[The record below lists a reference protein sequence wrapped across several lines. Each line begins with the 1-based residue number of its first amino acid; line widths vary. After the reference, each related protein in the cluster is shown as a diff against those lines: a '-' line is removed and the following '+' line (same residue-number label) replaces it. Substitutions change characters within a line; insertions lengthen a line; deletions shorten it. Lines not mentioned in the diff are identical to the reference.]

1 MKFTVRNEQV
11 ARATKALMGYVPGR
25 TTMPILQNMKLEARD
40 GAFTLEA
47 NCLERALRLPCDSAE
62 IERDG
67 AITVPARLFSDVV
80 QRLGD
85 GEIAFDGTLD
95 NPAEL
100 RFAKGGATSTLR
112 GELPEGVWSDMPD
125 HDDMATCLVPAGELI
140 TALKPTL
147 HSYARDDSRPALTGV
162 HAAIKD
168 GEGFRLETANGFLL
182 TVSSWQA
189 PGETDADIIIPGD
202 SAAAL
207 MALIES
213 DWVDGSEVA
222 LAITERHLTVESNG
236 VYFAS
241 QLTAATYPE
250 TAKLLVDW
258 GSDERSTVEVNRQA
272 LESAL
277 KVVKPLTDD
286 NGSVRVGFGANKD
299 GESPTMLVFARS
311 EAGETRVEIPCA
323 IPNAKPAKRFAMNLK
338 YLTEMVSAADSETV
352 ALSVE
357 TDKNAIGLRRGDHV
371 RRLNSLQ
378 RTLDM
383 VAMPLFV
390 QWNDPKLPFERE

>member
-1 MKFTVRNEQV
+1 M
-11 ARATKALMGYVPGR
+11 
-25 TTMPILQNMKLEARD
+25 
-40 GAFTLEA
+40 
-47 NCLERALRLPCDSAE
+47 
-62 IERDG
+62 
-67 AITVPARLFSDVV
+67 
-80 QRLGD
+80 
-85 GEIAFDGTLD
+85 D

-100 RFAKGGATSTLR
+100 RFVKGGATSTLR

-147 HSYARDDSRPALTGV
+147 HSYAREDSRPALTGV

-168 GEGFRLETANGFLL
+168 GEGFRLETANGFML
-182 TVSSWQA
+182 TVSSWRA

-236 VYFAS
+236 AYFAS
-241 QLTAATYPE
+241 QLTAANFPDT
-250 TAKLLVDW
+250 KSLLVDW
-258 GSDERSTVEVNRQA
+258 DEDERATVEVNREA

-277 KVVKPLTDD
+277 KIVKPLADD
-286 NGSVRVGFGANKD
+286 NGTVRVAFGKS
-299 GESPTMLVFARS
+299 ESPTMLIFARS
-311 EAGETRVEIPCA
+311 ESGEGRVEIPCA
-323 IPNAKPAKRFAMNLK
+323 IPDEKPAKRFAMNLK
-338 YLTEMVSAADSETV
+338 YLTAMVAAADSETV
-352 ALSVE
+352 ALSVD
-357 TDKNAIGLRRGDHV
+357 TDKSAIGLRRGDHA
-371 RRLNSLQ
+371 RRLYNLQ

-383 VAMPLFV
+383 VAMPMFV
-390 QWNDPKLPFERE
+390 QWNDPKLPIDMLFEILE